1 MRAST
6 LSALCLVLMSSL
18 LPAVKTAAAGK
29 TLYRDVVIS
38 GHHFRVEIADNEAD
52 RERGLMFRT
61 RLAADHGMLFI
72 YPDARIRN
80 FWMKNTLIPL
90 DILFFDA
97 DKRLINISAN
107 TPPCKT
113 ADCPTYASS
122 APAKYVLEL
131 NAGTAAHVHIAPRA
145 MLKIRR

>member
-1 MRAST
+1 MRSST
-6 LSALCLVLMSSL
+6 LLALCLVLMSSL
-18 LPAVKTAAAGK
+18 LPAVRTAAAGK

-38 GHHFRVEIADNEAD
+38 GHHFRVEIAANEAD

-61 RLAADHGMLFI
+61 QLAADHGMLFI

-107 TPPCKT
+107 TRPCKT

-122 APAKYVLEL
+122 APAQYVLEL
-131 NAGTAAHVHIAPRA
+131 KAGMAARFHLRKNAL
-145 MLKIRR
+145 LKITQ